1 MRPINLEDDEYGS
14 EYEEKN
20 GSQIKK
26 CTKYPEERL
35 KKFNPIPNE
44 KTLAKMNYFFFP
56 YNPVINTMRCM
67 RFDINEKVDFLKN
80 IQNLR
85 TSRHIS
91 QDERLL
97 I

>member
-35 KKFNPIPNE
+35 KKFNPIPND
-44 KTLAKMNYFFFP
+44 LFF
-56 YNPVINTMRCM
+56 M
-67 RFDINEKVDFLKN
+67 
-80 IQNLR
+80 
-85 TSRHIS
+85 H
-91 QDERLL
+91 L
-97 I
+97 IDGPL